1 MLCLYKICTHL
12 LASVALVYGTF
23 ESRILYYMVTSGT
36 KAKVAAKKECYF
48 QVQLSLNPT
57 MKQYVIDIMDR
68 CIQ

>member
-1 MLCLYKICTHL
+1 MLCLCKICTHL

-36 KAKVAAKKECYF
+36 KAKASKKECYF
-48 QVQLSLNPT
+48 QVQLSLNPK

-68 CIQ
+68 YIQ